1 MPKKYPLVGFITSLI
16 FGFLIGSSMAWLA
29 SRINDRYT
37 KWEKRIS
44 NLILKRGKREE
55 VFRNPQK
62 D

>member
-1 MPKKYPLVGFITSLI
+1 MLKKYPMDGFITSLI
-16 FGFLIGSSMAWLA
+16 VGFLIGSSMAWLA

-44 NLILKRGKREE
+44 NIILKRGKREE
-55 VFRNPQK
+55 VFRNLQK

>member
-1 MPKKYPLVGFITSLI
+1 MDGFITSLI
-16 FGFLIGSSMAWLA
+16 VGFLIGSSMAWLA

-44 NLILKRGKREE
+44 NIILKRGKREE
-55 VFRNPQK
+55 VFRNLQK